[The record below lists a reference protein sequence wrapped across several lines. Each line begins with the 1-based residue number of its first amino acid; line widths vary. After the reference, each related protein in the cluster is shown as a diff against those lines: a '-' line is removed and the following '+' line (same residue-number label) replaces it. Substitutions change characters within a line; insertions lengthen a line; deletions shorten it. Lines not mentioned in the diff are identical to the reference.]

1 MTFGKRL
8 RSVRKEL
15 GLTQKELGERIGV
28 GRTTISEYESGK
40 IVPRQDGLIKLA
52 EVLGVNVDFLTG
64 TSACATWID
73 NEYVCQL
80 EDSLLSMIRMMN
92 SKNVKVKFFTTEL
105 TDDQC
110 DVIKQQIRS
119 ILMTL
124 EEFEKCNS
132 TKNT

>member
-8 RSVRKEL
+8 RSVRKDL

-64 TSACATWID
+64 TQAGATWVD
-73 NEYVCQL
+73 DGYVCQL
-80 EDSLLSMIRMMN
+80 EDSLLSMIRMIN
-92 SKNVKVKFFTTEL
+92 ASNVKVRFFESEL
-105 TDDQC
+105 TDDQT
-110 DVIKQQIRS
+110 DVVKHHLRS

-124 EEFEKCNS
+124 EEFEKCNCY
-132 TKNT
+132 KNS

>member
-8 RSVRKEL
+8 RAVRKEL

-64 TSACATWID
+64 TQAIATLED
-73 NEYVCQL
+73 GKFVCQI
-80 EDSLLSMIRMMN
+80 EDSLLSIIRMFNME
-92 SKNVKVKFFTTEL
+92 SVSVRFFGSEL
-105 TDDQC
+105 TNAQSE
-110 DVIKQQIRS
+110 VVKQQIRS

-124 EEFEKCNS
+124 EEFEKCNVTNNS
-132 TKNT
+132 

>member
-15 GLTQKELGERIGV
+15 GLTQKQLGEKIGV

-64 TSACATWID
+64 TQAYATR
-73 NEYVCQL
+73 NGNHYVCQL

-92 SKNVKVKFFTTEL
+92 SRNVKVKFFDAEL

-110 DVIKQQIRS
+110 DVIKQQIRC
-119 ILMTL
+119 ILVTL
-124 EEFEKCNS
+124 EEFEKCNV
-132 TKNT
+132 TK